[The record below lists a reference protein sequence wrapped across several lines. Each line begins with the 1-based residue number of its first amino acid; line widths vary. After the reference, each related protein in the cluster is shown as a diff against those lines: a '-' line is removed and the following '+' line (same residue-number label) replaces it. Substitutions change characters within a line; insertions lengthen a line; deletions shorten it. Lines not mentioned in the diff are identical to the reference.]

1 MADIRSVHTYA
12 LLPISRAAFA
22 EIKAKLEA
30 AGYQDQFHEDSRGEV
45 LIDMYGI
52 ALKDEEFPT
61 APDFRIVGK
70 DSGAAMIVDERL
82 RQISKEGFSPEH
94 DDAHAMGEM
103 AAAAMCYAELAVD
116 EEIRSVRQPMVNNPP
131 EWWPWETE
139 WWKPSPDPIK
149 NLKRAGALLAAEIDR
164 LLRAKRREELE
175 AKKRQDAIDELKKQP
190 VSDPE
195 KFVRCSWCGMEME
208 KIAPEITI
216 AICNDCLPF

>member
-1 MADIRSVHTYA
+1 MIRQTHTYA
-12 LLPISRAAFA
+12 VLEVSRAAYA

-30 AGYQDQFHEDSRGEV
+30 AGYHDQFHKDHKDGIV
-45 LIDMYGI
+45 IDMHGI
-52 ALKDEEFPT
+52 ALKDEEYPT
-61 APDFRIVGK
+61 AQNFRIVGK

-82 RQISKEGFSPEH
+82 RQISKEGFSSPEH

-149 NLKRAGALLAAEIDR
+149 NLKRAGALIAAEIDR
-164 LLRAKRREELE
+164 LLRAKKREGLE
-175 AKKRQDAIDELKKQP
+175 AKQHQDAIDELKKQP

-195 KFVRCSWCGMEME
+195 KFVRCSWCGLEME
-208 KIAPEITI
+208 KIVPEIKI